1 MYDNLIAYR
10 PFHTLI
16 SKCRGNA
23 VSLAERAAEAFPD
36 VGEEEALNYVSI
48 LPVSYTHLDVYKRQ
62 ILNESTTIFRKRFFL
77 QEICLFSVC

>member
-23 VSLAERAAEAFPD
+23 VSLAELAAEAFPD

-48 LPVSYTHLDVYKRQ
+48 LLAIAPLARMKGGSSIPGTNAHAVQGY
-62 ILNESTTIFRKRFFL
+62 
-77 QEICLFSVC
+77 